1 MTDLRWP
8 INLVGFGEE
17 FKGDVINKHGEFL
30 GRWDIDENDH
40 PSFTPDGASEH
51 LFFHPFVPMLCEEI
65 QNGMKNSL
73 KWPIHIQVTFQSR
86 PVSS

>member
-8 INLVGFGEE
+8 INLVGFGETLE
-17 FKGDVINKHGEFL
+17 GDVITQHGEFL

-65 QNGMKNSL
+65 Q
-73 KWPIHIQVTFQSR
+73 KWHEELS
-86 PVSS
+86 